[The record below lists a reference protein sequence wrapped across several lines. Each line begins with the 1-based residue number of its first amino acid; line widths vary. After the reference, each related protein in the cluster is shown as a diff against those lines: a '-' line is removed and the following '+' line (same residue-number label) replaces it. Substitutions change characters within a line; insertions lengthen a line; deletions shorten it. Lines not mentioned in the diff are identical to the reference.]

1 MPTWTH
7 RTSRNPTRHIAFTAK
22 TAWNADFSR
31 HPRPERAVE
40 RITPIT
46 FKSIH
51 VANARVTRSMRS
63 PG

>member
-1 MPTWTH
+1 
-7 RTSRNPTRHIAFTAK
+7 
-22 TAWNADFSR
+22 
-31 HPRPERAVE
+31 VE

-46 FKSIH
+46 FKSVH